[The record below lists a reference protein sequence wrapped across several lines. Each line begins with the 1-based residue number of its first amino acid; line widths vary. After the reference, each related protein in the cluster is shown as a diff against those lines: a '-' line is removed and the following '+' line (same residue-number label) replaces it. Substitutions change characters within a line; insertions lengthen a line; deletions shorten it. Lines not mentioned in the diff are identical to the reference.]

1 MSESQNPE
9 DSSTPPAGS
18 DFGPP
23 ANDPWKGFRGVCA
36 GTLILE
42 AIVVL
47 LALPVAATVGG
58 GLSWLSGGYIVV
70 LALAMVLG
78 AGLQGKPWAMTYNLV
93 LQAAMIAGFLVHPA
107 LGVLGLIFAGVWGYL
122 IYLRR
127 DITRRLDQGLLPGQ
141 RD

>member
-1 MSESQNPE
+1 MSDEAKPE
-9 DSSTPPAGS
+9 GAGRPPAK
-18 DFGPP
+18 
-23 ANDPWKGFRGVCA
+23 DPWKGFRGVCA

-42 AIVVL
+42 VIVVL

-58 GLSWLSGGYIVV
+58 GLSWLSGGYIGV
-70 LALAMVLG
+70 LAVAMVLG
-78 AGLQGKPWAMTYNLV
+78 AGIQGKSWAMTYNLV
-93 LQAAMIAGFLVHPA
+93 LQMAMIAGFLVHPA
-107 LGVLGLIFAGVWGYL
+107 LGVLGLIFTGVWGYL

>member
-1 MSESQNPE
+1 MSDE
-9 DSSTPPAGS
+9 DNHEDTWRPPAT
-18 DFGPP
+18 
-23 ANDPWKGFRGVCA
+23 DPWKGFRGVCA
-36 GTLILE
+36 GTLVLE

-58 GLSWLSGGYIVV
+58 GLSWLSGGFIVV
-70 LALAMVLG
+70 LALAMILG
-78 AGLQGKPWAMTYNLV
+78 AGIQGKSWAMPYNLV
-93 LQAAMIAGFLVHPA
+93 LQAAMIAGFLVHPS

-127 DITRRLDQGLLPGQ
+127 DIIRRSDEGLLPGQ